1 VASAVATIAG
11 GHRMIEL
18 DFWGYLSSQ
27 AIVEA
32 IDAAGIQLGVSTAPA
47 TDDQPTPG
55 GEDSAS

>member
-1 VASAVATIAG
+1 
-11 GHRMIEL
+11 MIEL

-47 TDDQPTPG
+47 PDDQPAPG